1 MESSQVE
8 VLTHRNG
15 KLSQRVRR
23 AMTKKPEAPE
33 VKKSAE
39 TKPAEVAAE
48 KKEKVRTS
56 KPGINPFIQAN
67 PGKPGRSAKDS
78 RRGR

>member
-23 AMTKKPEAPE
+23 AMTKKPDAPE
-33 VKKSAE
+33 VKKPVE
-39 TKPAEVAAE
+39 TKPAEAE
-48 KKEKVRTS
+48 KKDKPRSS
-56 KPGINPFIQAN
+56 KPGINPFTQAN

-78 RRGR
+78 RRGK